1 MIDLLNFMLKGL
13 LGDEDFS
20 VSENESEGRTVYSIK
35 TKPENIGL
43 VIGKG
48 GKTIHALRNLL
59 KVRATLEKKA
69 VGLEVTE

>member
-1 MIDLLNFMLKGL
+1 MLKGL